1 MSLKMALSMTIKFLW
16 DWNGGLTKLNQHQPA
31 YIAIEALITL
41 IIIIGTMTWFLV
53 NQVQMATYIKQQE
66 NKLTSLRIEKE
77 HSDEKLQMVLQK

>member
-1 MSLKMALSMTIKFLW
+1 M
-16 DWNGGLTKLNQHQPA
+16 NRYQPA

-66 NKLTSLRIEKE
+66 IKLTSLRIEKE